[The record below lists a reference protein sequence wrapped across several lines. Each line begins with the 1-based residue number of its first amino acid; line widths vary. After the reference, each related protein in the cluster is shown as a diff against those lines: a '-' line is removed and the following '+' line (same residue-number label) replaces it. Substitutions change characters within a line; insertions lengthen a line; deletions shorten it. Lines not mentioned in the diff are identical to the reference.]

1 MSTHAQTLQGYCRI
15 RIKVSSD
22 LFITELEFQ
31 HRDGDGIRIGQTYFD
46 GLTSGIARF
55 GIYGLYAQSV
65 SGGFR
70 IGSTTY
76 KYQAN
81 KDCREG

>member
-1 MSTHAQTLQGYCRI
+1 MGTHAKTFQGYCCI
-15 RIKVSSD
+15 CIQVASD

-55 GIYGLYAQSV
+55 GIYGLNAQSV
-65 SGGFR
+65 SGCFR

-81 KDCREG
+81 KDCRKR